1 MRTAKV
7 HMLTLA
13 LAALVVATAGCQ
25 KQDPASV
32 VQRRA
37 AERWNL
43 LVSHEPIKAY
53 DYLSPGY
60 RATHTLDQYVA
71 FIATARVHWKAAA
84 IDNQKCDAESC
95 TVSLTVKSVIPGQI
109 VNAPHDVE
117 HEAPIT
123 EHWILSE
130 GQWYFL
136 PDTRLEPA
144 APAGAGQPQRTQAGS
159 PAADAVQPG
168 QPPASLAH

>member
-1 MRTAKV
+1 MRSVKV
-7 HMLTLA
+7 HVWTFALVA
-13 LAALVVATAGCQ
+13 LAAATAGCQ

-37 AERWNL
+37 TERWNL

-71 FIATARVHWKAAA
+71 FIATTRMHWKSAT
-84 IDNQKCDAESC
+84 IDSQKCDPESC
-95 TVSLTVKSVIPGQI
+95 AVNLTVKSVIPGQI

-117 HEAPIT
+117 HEAPVT

-136 PDTRLEPA
+136 PDSRLEATPA
-144 APAGAGQPQRTQAGS
+144 ANAGQAQPVQTVPQ
-159 PAADAVQPG
+159 AAI
-168 QPPASLAH
+168 PPAQPATPPAH